1 MNKEKVNEIIQW
13 SGALFIILMHVMNS
27 ALEYGYNLRPY
38 NLVAAALGTICFML
52 WSFRVANKPQ
62 LLVNVVAMAICA
74 LGLYK
79 AFIN

>member
-38 NLVAAALGTICFML
+38 NLVAAALGTVCFML
-52 WSFRVANKPQ
+52 WSYRVANKPQ
-62 LLVNVVAMAICA
+62 LLVNVVAMAICI
-74 LGLYK
+74 LGLVK
-79 AFIN
+79 AFN

>member
-13 SGALFIILMHVMNS
+13 SGAFFIILMHVMNS

-62 LLVNVVAMAICA
+62 LLVNVVAMVICA

-79 AFIN
+79 AFN

>member
-52 WSFRVANKPQ
+52 WSYRVTNKPQ
-62 LLVNVVAMAICA
+62 LLVNVVAMAICV
-74 LGLYK
+74 LGLVK
-79 AFIN
+79 AFN

>member
-13 SGALFIILMHVMNS
+13 GGAFFIILMHVLNS
-27 ALEYGYNLRPY
+27 ALEYGYSVRPY

-62 LLVNVVAMAICA
+62 LLVNIVAMAICA
-74 LGLYK
+74 LGLFK
-79 AFIN
+79 AFN

>member
-13 SGALFIILMHVMNS
+13 SGAFFIILMHVMNS

-79 AFIN
+79 AFFN